1 MRGPGSTTIGV
12 SLLLAAVF
20 VSTAWQS
27 DVTVASTEIRS
38 DSSCLDRE
46 QVAGR
51 WSLRLSADHLQL
63 FDLQGTTNTPRFETI
78 LDTETA
84 TSLWARIDSA
94 SDAATSEDSMTTPT
108 EALHVIATRDGQDQ
122 CFDITAGESAPAA
135 LVRLCDELLS
145 EARRLG
151 TVPQHAGR
159 QAWLATPSMATGSA
173 ALSQPGPSSPGARQ
187 ALSHPGWLMPADDV
201 AATLD
206 SRLILQGNRPLSLQ
220 RLEVALGH
228 EVAGT

>member
-12 SLLLAAVF
+12 TLLLAAVLL
-20 VSTAWQS
+20 STAWQS
-27 DVTVASTEIRS
+27 DVTVASTENRA
-38 DSSCLDRE
+38 DSFGLDHE
-46 QVAGR
+46 QIAER

-63 FDLQGTTNTPRFETI
+63 FVLRDTTITHWFETI
-78 LDTETA
+78 LDTESA

-94 SDAATSEDSMTTPT
+94 SDAAAAEDSMATPT

-122 CFDITAGESAPAA
+122 CFDITIGESAPAA

-159 QAWLATPSMATGSA
+159 QAWLATPTTATASA
-173 ALSQPGPSSPGARQ
+173 VVSQQGPSSPGARR
-187 ALSHPGWLMPADDV
+187 ALSNPGWLAPADDV